1 MKRTEPK
8 ILGDILR
15 EFFERP
21 FVARKLAEGRLP
33 ELWADVVGAHIA
45 SLTHSI
51 ELKNG
56 ILYIGISSSVARQEI
71 FFRRDELMTILNE
84 RSGHRIIN
92 AIIVK

>member
-8 ILGDILR
+8 IIGDILR

-33 ELWADVVGAHIA
+33 ELWTEVVGSHIA
-45 SLTHSI
+45 SLTHTF

-56 ILYIGISSSVARQEI
+56 ILHVGISSSVARQEI
-71 FFRRDELMTILNE
+71 FFRRDELMTILNN

>member
-1 MKRTEPK
+1 MRRTEPT
-8 ILGDILR
+8 LVGDILR

-33 ELWADVVGAHIA
+33 DLWQEVVGTHIA
-45 SLTHSI
+45 SLTHTF
-51 ELKNG
+51 ELKQG
-56 ILYIGISSSVARQEI
+56 ILYIGISSPVARQEI
-71 FFRRDELMTILNE
+71 FFRRDELMTLLNQ